1 MNSKK
6 EYLHSLNWFRGLAIL
21 FVVMTHTPLNG
32 LLEYRAGVYLAAYFQ
47 NGTAFFVFI
56 AGYLFWHQIHKY
68 NYFTFIKNK
77 INNVVS
83 PYLLIL
89 TITLLSVYILS
100 KFGVN
105 SIDYSRFDY
114 QVSFENLLSNNGFI
128 WHYLKGGAINYP
140 LWFIPMITIFFIT
153 SPLTVFI
160 SRTRYFGFVLVI
172 TLIYT
177 SLSERGDWATS
188 QYAHYLG
195 VFLLGIFCKK
205 NQKVIFDKALL
216 FLFISLPLSL
226 LFLYWKV
233 NYDESMFNYSA
244 LEKLASVLFYISL
257 FMFLEKM
264 GYKFKALDVLAK
276 YSFGIF
282 FIHYYFLILFTLLF
296 SKLGLEDS
304 LHEFVFTFTLSVL
317 LATVAS
323 YLVKLA
329 SGKYSKNV
337 LGV

>member
-32 LLEYRAGVYLAAYFQ
+32 LLEYTAGVYLASYFQ

-56 AGYLFWHQIHKY
+56 SGYLFWHQIHKY
-68 NYFTFIKNK
+68 NYYAFIKNK

-83 PYLLIL
+83 PYIIIL

-100 KFGVN
+100 RFGVN
-105 SIDYSRFDY
+105 SIDHSKFDY
-114 QVSFENLLSNNGFI
+114 QVNFENLLSKNGFF

-140 LWFIPMITIFFIT
+140 LWFIPMIIIFFIT
-153 SPLTVFI
+153 SPLIVFI
-160 SRTRYFGFVLVI
+160 SKTRSFGVVLVI
-172 TLIYT
+172 ALIYT
-177 SLSERGDWATS
+177 TLSVRGEWATS

-226 LFLYWKV
+226 LFLFCKV
-233 NYDESMFNYSA
+233 NYDESMFNFSA

-257 FMFLEKM
+257 FMFLEKK
-264 GYKFKALDVLAK
+264 GLKFKVFDILAK

-296 SKLGLEDS
+296 AKLGLEDS
-304 LHEFVFTFTLSVL
+304 LYESIFTFILSVL
-317 LATVAS
+317 LATAAS
-323 YLVKLA
+323 YFIKLA
-329 SGKYSKNV
+329 AGKHSKNI